1 MRTLSIALLS
11 RLVTPLLSRVAPY
24 VRRDKIP
31 FPELAALRRG
41 IAPKRASFLDRW
53 FPPRTFLL
61 QSAQRTVAMGFTTR
75 LQLAVVAAC
84 LVTLIGFT
92 ITMISTALDH
102 HASNKLARELDQL
115 RRSAHVETARATADR
130 ELLGRLGRE
139 LAMSSAERDRAAA
152 EASHDDRTLVAQKAE
167 IDRLT
172 AERDR
177 AVAER
182 NKVVA
187 ERNAHL
193 AVLVQ
198 LDAQTQTT
206 IAEVEGIISSTGL
219 DPARMVKM
227 SGDDRNAPRGGPFV
241 PWKSQSLRVDTA
253 ELRQVDAAAAGLD
266 RLQSLRDILE
276 HVPLASPTPQI
287 IMSNGFGYRVDP
299 FSGFGAMHEGIDLR
313 TSGDGA
319 VYATAAGAV
328 RFAGWKG
335 EYGNLIEIDHGFGLM
350 TRYAHLS
357 KIYVKPGDPV
367 TLNQQLGQIGATGRA
382 TGVHL
387 HYEVR
392 VDGRPRNPVNFL
404 KADRH
409 VPETDRY
416 VPEATHAVSSQIPA
430 TDEPISVDHR

>member
-1 MRTLSIALLS
+1 M
-11 RLVTPLLSRVAPY
+11 PLLSRVAPY

-31 FPELAALRRG
+31 FPELDALRRG
-41 IAPKRASFLDRW
+41 LAPKRVSFLDRW

-75 LQLAVVAAC
+75 LQLAVVSTC

-92 ITMISTALDH
+92 IAMVSTALDH
-102 HASNKLARELDQL
+102 HASNKLTREMEQL
-115 RRSAHVETARATADR
+115 RRSAHFEIERATADR
-130 ELLGRLGRE
+130 ELVHRLGQE
-139 LAMSSAERDRAAA
+139 LATSSAERDRVTA
-152 EASHDDRTLVAQKAE
+152 EVSADGQTLAEQKDH
-167 IDRLT
+167 IGRLI

-177 AVAER
+177 AIAQRDKAIAER
-182 NKVVA
+182 DQVRDANF
-187 ERNAHL
+187 ETL
-193 AVLVQ
+193 LQ

-206 IAEVEGIISSTGL
+206 IAQVEGIIASTGL

-241 PWKSQSLRVDTA
+241 PWKSQLLRMDTA
-253 ELRQVDAAAAGLD
+253 ELRQANAVASGLD
-266 RLQSLRDILE
+266 RLQSLRDVLM
-276 HVPLASPTPQI
+276 HLPLASPTPQI

-319 VYATAAGAV
+319 VYATAAGTV

-335 EYGNLIEIDHGFGLM
+335 EYGNLVEVDHGFGLM

-357 KIYVKPGDPV
+357 RINVKAGEPV
-367 TLNQQLGQIGATGRA
+367 TLNQQIGQIGATGRA

-387 HYEVR
+387 HYEVK
-392 VDGRPRNPVNFL
+392 VDGRPRNPINFL

-416 VPEATHAVSSQIPA
+416 VPEATHTVSSQVPA
-430 TDEPISVDHR
+430 TGEPVSVDHR